1 MEEKKVLSHFKKV
14 DPVLYAL
21 ATRIDDF
28 DIQPTR
34 DYFLD
39 LCEAIISQQLAEKVG
54 TTICKRFRALFGKQ
68 TITPTL
74 VLQTP
79 HKTLRSIGTSNAK
92 VLFIKDLAQHV
103 VDNKLQLENIESL
116 SHEEIIQVLTQV
128 KGIGPWTAEMFL
140 IFSLGKED
148 VFSCGDLGLQRAIQK
163 AYKRKKELTKKQ
175 LEKLSKKWSPY
186 RSYACRV
193 LWKSLELA

>member
-1 MEEKKVLSHFKKV
+1 MEKKKILRHFEKI

-21 ATRIDDF
+21 AQRVDDF
-28 DIQPTR
+28 DIRPTR

-54 TTICKRFRALFGKQ
+54 TTICTRFRTLFGN
-68 TITPTL
+68 TPITATL

-79 HKTLRSIGTSNAK
+79 HKKIRSIGTSNAK
-92 VLFIKDLAQHV
+92 VLFIKDLAQHI
-103 VDNKLQLENIESL
+103 VDKRLQLENIESL
-116 SHEEIIQVLTQV
+116 SHEEIIQELTQV

-140 IFSLGKED
+140 IFSLGRED
-148 VFSCGDLGLQRAIQK
+148 VFSCGDLGLQRAIQR
-163 AYKRKKELTKKQ
+163 AYKYKKERTQKQ

-186 RSYACRV
+186 RSYACRI
-193 LWKSLELA
+193 LWESLELL